1 MATRLRSNIWRGVRI
16 EGDRVSSWGGLMMMY
31 WIIRVLKQDL
41 RVFCFELMNGMV
53 VSIDPWGKRLAPMVE
68 VRRDWR
74 GLQESQ

>member
-1 MATRLRSNIWRGVRI
+1 MV
-16 EGDRVSSWGGLMMMY
+16 Y
-31 WIIRVLKQDL
+31 WITRVLKQDL